1 MRSSVSTAAATRE
14 DNDLVSSCQDPVARP
29 CLHDAVNQ
37 SGVARKV
44 LATDICG
51 GDEPLLS
58 KKMAGGPTGRPF
70 DLDDLD
76 RLPREVLVDWLKRM
90 CAASGL
96 TPPRELELHE
106 ISERILIQADAIVT
120 LIRLARVCTRQ
131 AKASLR

>member
-1 MRSSVSTAAATRE
+1 MSRTVAAAAAARE
-14 DNDLVSSCQDPVARP
+14 DNDLVTSCQPVARP

-44 LATDICG
+44 LACEICG

-76 RLPREVLVDWLKRM
+76 RLPREVLIDWLKRM
-90 CAASGL
+90 CVASGL

-106 ISERILIQADAIVT
+106 ISERILNQADAIVT
-120 LIRLARVCTRQ
+120 LIRLARVSTRQ
-131 AKASLR
+131 VKAGLR